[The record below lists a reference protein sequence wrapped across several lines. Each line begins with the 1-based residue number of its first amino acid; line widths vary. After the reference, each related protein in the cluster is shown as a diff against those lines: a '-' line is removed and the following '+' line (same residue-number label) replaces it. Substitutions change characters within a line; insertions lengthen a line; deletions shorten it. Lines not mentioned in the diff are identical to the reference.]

1 MSQTLSPSILD
12 RLLEPL
18 GDAMPIDYARKLV
31 ELRASP
37 ADQARIDELADKCN
51 EGLLTAEEREEYEG
65 YVQAI
70 QVITVLQ
77 LKARASPSREP
88 TPLMDAATR
97 SLVRARAGNW

>member
-1 MSQTLSPSILD
+1 VAFYHPEVIPAQCIMIETHPILD

-18 GDAMPIDYARKLV
+18 GDAIPIEYARKLV

-37 ADQARIDELADKCN
+37 ADQTRIDERADKCN
-51 EGLLTAEEREEYEG
+51 DGLLTPDEREEYER

-77 LKARASPSREP
+77 MKARRVLADTSPS
-88 TPLMDAATR
+88 TG
-97 SLVRARAGNW
+97 S